1 MVDNIT
7 EAETNEKINALETDD
22 IRAGRKV
29 GYMPWILGIS
39 TIAAVLVL
47 FFVFAGFA
55 A

>member
-7 EAETNEKINALETDD
+7 EAETNKKINALETDD

-29 GYMPWILGIS
+29 SYMPWILGIS